1 MFLIDN
7 LWKIFEVAREE
18 RTDGDNFDGDMTTA
32 PDLFINAI
40 NGNEDFACM
49 ADVDKDALLA
59 EWEAEDQAAAKAE
72 YKAIVG
78 HDPDM
83 PEVSRYKELCAAF
96 HAGDK
101 ETFHKVLNDALNALH
116 APEGVNK

>member
-7 LWKIFEVAREE
+7 LWTIFEVAREE
-18 RTDGDNFDGDMTTA
+18 RTDGDNFEGDMTTA

-40 NGNEDFACM
+40 KGNEDFACL

-83 PEVSRYKELCAAF
+83 PEVRRYKELYTAF
-96 HAGDK
+96 NAGDK
-101 ETFHKVLNDALNALH
+101 ETFEKVKAEAVAALTA
-116 APEGVNK
+116 AEGV

>member
-18 RTDGDNFDGDMTTA
+18 RTDGDNFEGDMTTA

-40 NGNEDFACM
+40 KGNEDFVCL
-49 ADVDKDALLA
+49 ADVDKAALLDK
-59 EWEAEDQAAAKAE
+59 WEAEDQAAARAE

-78 HDPDM
+78 HDPDHK
-83 PEVSRYKELCAAF
+83 EVSRYKDLCAAF
-96 HAGDK
+96 AVGD
-101 ETFHKVLNDALNALH
+101 EDAFDAIKAEAMAELH
-116 APEGVNK
+116 GHD

>member
-1 MFLIDN
+1 MFLTDN

-18 RTDGDNFDGDMTTA
+18 RTDGDNFEGDMTTA

-49 ADVDKDALLA
+49 ADVGKDALLA

-78 HDPDM
+78 HDPDHK
-83 PEVSRYKELCAAF
+83 EVSRYKELSAAF
-96 HAGDK
+96 TAGD
-101 ETFHKVLNDALNALH
+101 EDAFDVIKAEAMAAYH
-116 APEGVNK
+116 GHV

>member
-1 MFLIDN
+1 MFLTDN

-18 RTDGDNFDGDMTTA
+18 RTDGDNFEGDMSVA

-40 NGNEDFACM
+40 KGNEDFACM

-101 ETFHKVLNDALNALH
+101 ETFQKVLNDALNALH